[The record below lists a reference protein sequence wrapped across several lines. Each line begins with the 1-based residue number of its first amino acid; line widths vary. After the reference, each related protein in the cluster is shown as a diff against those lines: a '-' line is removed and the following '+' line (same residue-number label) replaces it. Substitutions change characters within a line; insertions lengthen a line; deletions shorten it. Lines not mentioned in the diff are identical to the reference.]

1 MNTSKNNLEY
11 QIKKQIDEREITPSR
26 DLWSEIETQTQ
37 VAGDTQTKKI
47 NWFLVA
53 ACLVLMISLGAV
65 LIFNE
70 NKSSEIQVAQKE
82 TIVKDPV
89 AKPEIKNTPE
99 IIQQNQEKRKGVDN
113 LASSKSEMISPEI
126 NEEKQMLPIIKE
138 NSKEIAAQISQ
149 IPAEKIIAKADS
161 AKVQV
166 KKKRYVDPST
176 LLFSVEHK
184 SVIEKSKD
192 GSNVAKVDLN
202 SN

>member
-11 QIKKQIDEREITPSR
+11 QIKKQVDEREISPSR

-37 VAGDTQTKKI
+37 IVGDAQTKKI

-82 TIVKDPV
+82 TLVKDPIV
-89 AKPEIKNTPE
+89 KSEIKNTPE
-99 IIQQNQEKRKGVDN
+99 IIQQNQEKQNKVEN
-113 LASSKSEMISPEI
+113 LASTKSEVMSPEI

-138 NSKEIAAQISQ
+138 NSKEIAVQISQ